1 MATLIAGNRT
11 YGQSKIRL
19 HLVGRRRN
27 FVDAIVRH
35 LFLLRLRLALEW
47 AVHGLQCNIEQH
59 AAAPLPLV
67 CEPAGGDPEHRLR
80 PNRSFLGRLENP
92 KLPKE

>member
-47 AVHGLQCNIEQH
+47 AVHGLRRNAGQH
-59 AAAPLPLV
+59 AADPFPPWVVTHIEA
-67 CEPAGGDPEHRLR
+67 CHPAEIVMPR
-80 PNRSFLGRLENP
+80 PV
-92 KLPKE
+92 